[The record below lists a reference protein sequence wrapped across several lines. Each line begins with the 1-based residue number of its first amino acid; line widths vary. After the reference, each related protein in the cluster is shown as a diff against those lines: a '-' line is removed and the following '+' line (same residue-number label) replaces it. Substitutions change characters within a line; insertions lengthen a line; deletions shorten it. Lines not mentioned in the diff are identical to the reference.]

1 MTSFQK
7 SFVLLKKS
15 LTYYWFYLYLKYF
28 IIISILDVKIED
40 KTDDVKPVLN
50 GDSTNATKPDDD
62 ANVKRSGRRKRG
74 AVITDVKKEA
84 ECDDVKPGR
93 LFYTCIVV
101 KYILIKHKFL
111 ILQI

>member
-7 SFVLLKKS
+7 SFVLLKNS
-15 LTYYWFYLYLKYF
+15 LTYYCYYIFLKYF
-28 IIISILDVKIED
+28 IKISTLDVKIED

-50 GDSTNATKPDDD
+50 GDIINATKPDDD

-74 AVITDVKKEA
+74 AAITDVKKEA

-93 LFYTCIVV
+93 LFYTCIEV
-101 KYILIKHKFL
+101 KCILIKHKFL

>member
-1 MTSFQK
+1 MTRFQK
-7 SFVLLKKS
+7 SFVLPKKS
-15 LTYYWFYLYLKYF
+15 YLLLLLFIFEIFYHN
-28 IIISILDVKIED
+28 SHLDVKIED

-74 AVITDVKKEA
+74 AVITDTKKED

-93 LFYTCIVV
+93 LFYTCIEV
-101 KYILIKHKFL
+101 KCILINISF
-111 ILQI
+111 